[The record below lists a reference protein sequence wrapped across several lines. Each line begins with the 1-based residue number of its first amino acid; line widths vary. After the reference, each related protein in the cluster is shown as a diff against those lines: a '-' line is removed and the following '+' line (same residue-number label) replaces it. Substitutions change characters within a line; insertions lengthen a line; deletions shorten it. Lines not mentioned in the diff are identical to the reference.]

1 MKHHTRFFALLLFLL
16 SDLNSI
22 IGCHDNERAALLSFK
37 SFLRDPSNRLASW
50 QGKNCCFWHGIRCSD
65 SNDVIVVNLTNPNPG
80 SLILNS
86 NSKLVSTSNN
96 VTYAALEGTVSPS
109 LFTLSRIRYLDLS
122 FNNFLFSKIPTGLS
136 NLTELTHLSLSNA
149 MFKDTIT
156 TQFANITSLRLLDL
170 SCSYLV
176 PDTSSISYN
185 LTSSKSYAG
194 SLLSSIKSGEISSS
208 SLNWLMGL
216 HNLRVLK
223 LSGVDLS
230 VASQSSEWAKPI
242 SMLSKLKIVQLSDCE
257 IVGKLPIND
266 FLNLTQ
272 LSSLEMDYNFLT
284 SSIPTQ
290 LANITSLSI
299 LDLSSSNLQ
308 GFLPYLPQLRELHI
322 SNNPGITIDL
332 SSMFRAPWGNLEI
345 LDIGLNHVN
354 ESIPTFIANM
364 SSLLYFSAESCSIHG
379 PIPSSLYNLSKLEYL
394 FLNFNY
400 ITGNLSSSISNLQ
413 SLQYL
418 SLFQNS
424 LQGHIP
430 DSICQISSLQ
440 YLHLASNKMT
450 GELPDCIRR
459 LTNLSVLMLS
469 ENNITGIITSL
480 MWLFQ
485 NSSPSMIGLGSSGLT
500 VKIGRYPFSP
510 DFQPIQLDLSSC
522 SIGGGI
528 PDFVSNL
535 TNLEYLSLAD
545 NNLSGTI
552 PSWLLNLPRLGYLD
566 LSSNNLQGVVPPNIR
581 LQQFFGPTTL
591 NLAGNHL
598 EGPIPFLP
606 ETIEAV
612 DLSRNNFT
620 GGIPIQVGGLQ
631 NVKYLSFSSNLLSGP
646 IPLSFCHTNN
656 VLMLI
661 DLSNNSLSG
670 TIPAGLGNC
679 TSLIS
684 LHLARNNLRGNIPNE
699 LKAATN
705 FIFLQLNG
713 NHFSGPFPTFIRELQ
728 NLEVLNL
735 GNNKFEG
742 NIPRFIGD
750 LQKLRILV
758 LEWNSF
764 NGSIPKE
771 ISNLWDLQ
779 FIGFSNNK
787 LSGAIPDKLQC
798 FKMLTSRPRRSII
811 GCIISFMYSGVDLN
825 IVIKGQPYDLDVIF
839 TDNSGI
845 DLSCNLLTGL
855 IPPEIGLLEGLFMLN
870 LSRNSLYGEIPMSIG
885 KMSELESLDLSFNN
899 LSGSIPMALAS
910 LDFLSYLN
918 LSYNNL
924 SGEIPKG
931 MHFDTLFGDGSPY
944 IGNRFLCGA
953 PDGPNCSRNGSS
965 SSETV
970 DADDDA
976 RQKWL
981 FYAVVTIGFGVGLWG
996 YLAIMYLM
1004 KEKWKK
1010 VYWEFIDRVVLR
1022 ITRCITKN

>member
-1 MKHHTRFFALLLFLL
+1 M
-16 SDLNSI
+16 
-22 IGCHDNERAALLSFK
+22 
-37 SFLRDPSNRLASW
+37 
-50 QGKNCCFWHGIRCSD
+50 
-65 SNDVIVVNLTNPNPG
+65 
-80 SLILNS
+80 
-86 NSKLVSTSNN
+86 
-96 VTYAALEGTVSPS
+96 
-109 LFTLSRIRYLDLS
+109 
-122 FNNFLFSKIPTGLS
+122 
-136 NLTELTHLSLSNA
+136 
-149 MFKDTIT
+149 
-156 TQFANITSLRLLDL
+156 
-170 SCSYLV
+170 
-176 PDTSSISYN
+176 
-185 LTSSKSYAG
+185 
-194 SLLSSIKSGEISSS
+194 
-208 SLNWLMGL
+208 
-216 HNLRVLK
+216 
-223 LSGVDLS
+223 
-230 VASQSSEWAKPI
+230 ASQSTEWTKPI
-242 SMLSKLKIVQLSDCE
+242 SILSKLKIIQLSNCE
-257 IVGKLPIND
+257 IVGKLPINE

-284 SSIPTQ
+284 SSIPTR

-379 PIPSSLYNLSKLEYL
+379 PIPPSLYNLSKLEYL
-394 FLNFNY
+394 ILNFNY

-413 SLQYL
+413 TLQYL

-459 LTNLSVLMLS
+459 LTNLSVLLLS
-469 ENNITGIITSL
+469 ENN
-480 MWLFQ
+480 
-485 NSSPSMIGLGSSGLT
+485 LT
-500 VKIGRYPFSP
+500 
-510 DFQPIQLDLSSC
+510 
-522 SIGGGI
+522 
-528 PDFVSNL
+528 
-535 TNLEYLSLAD
+535 D

-566 LSSNNLQGVVPPNIR
+566 LSSNNLQGVIPPNIR
-581 LQQFFGPTTL
+581 LQLCFGPTTL
-591 NLAGNHL
+591 NLAGNRL
-598 EGPIPFLP
+598 EGPIPLLP

-620 GGIPIQVGGLQ
+620 GGIPTQVGGLQ
-631 NVKYLSFSSNLLSGP
+631 NVKYLSFSSNQLSGP

-656 VLMLI
+656 VLMLV

-670 TIPAGLGNC
+670 TIPASLGNC

-684 LHLARNNLRGNIPNE
+684 LRLARNNLRGNIPNE

-705 FIFLQLNG
+705 LIFLQLNG

-758 LEWNSF
+758 LELNSF

-771 ISNLWDLQ
+771 INNLWDLQ

-798 FKMLTSRPRRSII
+798 FKMLTSRPRRNII
-811 GCIISFMYSGVDLN
+811 GRIISFMYSGVDLN
-825 IVIKGQPYDLDVIF
+825 IVIKGLPYELDVIF

-855 IPPEIGLLEGLFMLN
+855 IPPAIGLLEGLFMLN
-870 LSRNSLYGEIPMSIG
+870 LSHNSLYGEIPMSIG